1 MLKILNGLLV
11 NIGYQEEDNETD
23 IIKSL
28 RQEAIKW
35 ACILKST
42 VCIEKAEHKLQEY
55 MKEHDYDQ

>member
-35 ACILKST
+35 ACTLNSII
-42 VCIEKAEHKLQEY
+42 CMEKAEHKLQEY
-55 MKEHDYDQ
+55 MKEHDQ